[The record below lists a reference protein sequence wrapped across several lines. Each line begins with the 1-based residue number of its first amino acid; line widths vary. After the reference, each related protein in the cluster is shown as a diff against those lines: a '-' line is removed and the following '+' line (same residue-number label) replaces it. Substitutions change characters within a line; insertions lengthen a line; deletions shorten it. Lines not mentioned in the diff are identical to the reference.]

1 MTTGHNSPQGS
12 SAPLIIPSQLD
23 VDHLAVVRANVERV
37 QRQAIARWVTD
48 GSIVLDVAPQDHAG
62 VRSLVP
68 AGAVLE
74 TLDIEPGAGA
84 TYTADLCVRNN
95 NVPSDRFDCVFC
107 TEVLEHTLQPFD
119 AVREL
124 RRVLAPGGRLI
135 VSVPFNLR
143 IHGPLPDC
151 WRFTEHGLRSLLRDF
166 GDLEIEAIETPDR
179 PLMPIHYT
187 ATAIKPVS

>member
-1 MTTGHNSPQGS
+1 M
-12 SAPLIIPSQLD
+12 
-23 VDHLAVVRANVERV
+23 ERI
-37 QRQAIARWVTD
+37 QRQAIARWVTGD
-48 GSIVLDVAPQDHAG
+48 SIVLDVAPQDHAG
-62 VRSLVP
+62 VRPLLP

-74 TLDIEPGAGA
+74 TLDLDPSAGA
-84 TYTADLCVRNN
+84 TYTADLCVSND
-95 NVPSDRFDCVFC
+95 NVPSDRFDCLFC

-124 RRVLAPGGRLI
+124 RRVLAPGGRLV

-166 GDLEIEAIETPDR
+166 ADVEIEGIETPDR

-187 ATAIKPVS
+187 ATATKRVS